1 MATKKHKRTKMKF
14 LLALLFCANALFAIG
29 SMDFYKG
36 ISYMKGYK
44 NEQLNKTGET
54 NYSKA
59 VEYFRKAIKTY
70 NNLKGSARTFLS
82 DNASSYGFMG
92 LIYQE
97 GGHGIV
103 KNAKKALELYKKGAK
118 YNDQLS
124 QYALGDLY
132 RDGDIGVKRDINK
145 AIHWYKVASDNGV
158 ADASLELFNIYN
170 QGIYG
175 ISENKKLANKFLED
189 CINQKQI
196 PNNNEA
202 IMKCRGIALRLGK
215 PI

>member
-1 MATKKHKRTKMKF
+1 MKF
-14 LLALLFCANALFAIG
+14 LLALLFCANALFALSNSNIFN
-29 SMDFYKG
+29 SDYFKG
-36 ISYMKGYK
+36 IMYMQGFKDK
-44 NEQLNKTGET
+44 QMNETGEM
-54 NYSKA
+54 NYSKSI
-59 VEYFRKAIKTY
+59 EYFKKAIKLY
-70 NNLKGSARTFLS
+70 NSFGTKGRTILKDNLH
-82 DNASSYGFMG
+82 SYGYIG
-92 LIYQE
+92 LMYQQ

-103 KNAKKALELYKKGAK
+103 KNAKKALEWYKKGVK
-118 YNDQLS
+118 HNDPLS

-132 RDGDIGVKRDINK
+132 RKGAVGVKRDVNK

-189 CINQKQI
+189 CINQKQT

-202 IMKCRGIALRLGK
+202 IMKCRGITLRLGK